1 MNQFRKIEAFEEM
14 QEFRN
19 KKALELFGKLENEL
33 SINECTLFNGYIHEL
48 TKPKY
53 KSIKNAELILT
64 PVKLRR

>member
-1 MNQFRKIEAFEEM
+1 MNQFKIDDLNEI

-33 SINECTLFNGYIHEL
+33 SINEYKLFNIYINEL
-48 TKPKY
+48 YKPKY